1 MPKSWTDFLET
12 AIKEGKIP
20 NIPQTTLING
30 IPTYPTGVNPI
41 SPEVCSGALQC
52 RIKGDHWDAPDGEV
66 AIGFDDGPTD
76 GSAKLYKFLHAKKL
90 KSTHF
95 FIGKN
100 ILINPQL
107 FLTAF
112 DVLEDDIAVHTW
124 THPYL
129 TTLSNKQIFAEL
141 AFTMKIIHE
150 STGGRLPRFW
160 RPPYGDTDQRVHAI
174 AKLLGLTGIIW
185 NHDTNDWQ
193 LNNGGTTQ
201 EQISSNMKNWLG
213 GPKSPGLIILE
224 HELTNDTAQAF
235 INNYYLIPSNN
246 WKATSAAEMD
256 GLNRPYQNAQ
266 GTTGTVTYAPVVRK
280 QNSVKPRN
288 SNDTNGVV
296 RTSTPAMLV
305 LSVAALTGVGA
316 WL

>member
-1 MPKSWTDFLET
+1 M
-12 AIKEGKIP
+12 
-20 NIPQTTLING
+20 
-30 IPTYPTGVNPI
+30 
-41 SPEVCSGALQC
+41 
-52 RIKGDHWDAPDGEV
+52 
-66 AIGFDDGPTD
+66 
-76 GSAKLYKFLHAKKL
+76 
-90 KSTHF
+90 
-95 FIGKN
+95 
-100 ILINPQL
+100 
-107 FLTAF
+107 TAF